1 MGWIT
6 GIGKELQRLNNKNNP
21 HQNYQSINELI
32 KLIGSSQKNET
43 EIANE

>member
-1 MGWIT
+1 MGRIT
-6 GIGKELQRLNNKNNP
+6 GIGKELQRLNKNNP
-21 HQNYQSINELI
+21 HQNYQSINELT